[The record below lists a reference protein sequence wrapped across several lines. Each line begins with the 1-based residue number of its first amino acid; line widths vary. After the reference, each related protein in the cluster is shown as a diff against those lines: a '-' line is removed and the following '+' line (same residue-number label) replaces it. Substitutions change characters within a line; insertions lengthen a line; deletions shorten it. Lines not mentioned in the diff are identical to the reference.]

1 MNPSTSTIMH
11 KRPGILYDRRY
22 FDHSIPLVSLENSSR
37 VRGLYQ
43 RLQSEQYRERL
54 CAFRPREALASDIE
68 AVHSSFYLEQLREH
82 VNLQDPYSYDRD
94 TYLMEQ
100 SLYTAALAAGGC
112 LQLADHILSGEI
124 DYGFALIRPPGHH
137 AEPGRGMGFCL
148 FNNVAITAEYL
159 RRVYGLQRILI
170 IDFDVHHGNGT
181 QAVFYESDQV
191 FFCSIHQE
199 KLFPFTGRAG
209 EVGEGRGRGYTINL
223 PVHQQFADQEYLYLL
238 SKVLGGVVEQFLP
251 QIILVSAGFDAHRD
265 DTISRI
271 LLSTQWYG
279 VVTELLK
286 FLAHEACDDRLLF
299 ILEGGYNPVSL
310 ESSVLATV
318 DSLLRPL
325 GKRPGVAHSERAAK
339 ILERHPLHGFWTL

>member
-1 MNPSTSTIMH
+1 MNPSTGTIMH
-11 KRPGILYDRRY
+11 KRPGILYDRRF
-22 FDHSIPLVSLENSSR
+22 FDHAIPLLSLENAGR

-43 RLQSEQYRERL
+43 RLQSDPYKDRL
-54 CAFRPREALASDIE
+54 STFQPREALSRDIE
-68 AVHSSFYLEQLREH
+68 TVHSSFYLEQLREH
-82 VNLQDPYSYDRD
+82 ANLQDPYSYDRY
-94 TYLMEQ
+94 TYLMDQ

-112 LQLADHILSGEI
+112 LELADRILSGEI

-170 IDFDVHHGNGT
+170 LDFDVHHGNGT
-181 QAVFYESDQV
+181 QSVFYESEQV

-199 KLFPFTGRAG
+199 KLFPFTGFAH
-209 EVGEGRGRGYTINL
+209 EVGGDRGRGFTINL

-238 SKVLGGVVEQFLP
+238 SKVLGGVVEQYLP

-265 DTISRI
+265 DSISRI
-271 LLSTQWYG
+271 LLSTKWYG

-299 ILEGGYNPVSL
+299 VLEGGYNPASL

-318 DSLLRPL
+318 DSLLQPP
-325 GKRPGVAHSERAAK
+325 GKRPGVAYSERAAK
-339 ILERHPLHGFWTL
+339 ILEQHPLHAFWTL